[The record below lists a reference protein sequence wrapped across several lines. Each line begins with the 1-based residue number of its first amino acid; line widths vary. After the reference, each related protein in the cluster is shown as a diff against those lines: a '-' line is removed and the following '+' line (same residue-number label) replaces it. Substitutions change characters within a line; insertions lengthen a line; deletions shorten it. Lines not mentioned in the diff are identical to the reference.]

1 MMTVHEVSELKGV
14 SPRTLRYYDQ
24 INLLPPTEYNEYG
37 HRLYDDTALEL
48 LQQILLFRELQFPLK
63 EIRKMLSNPDYDR
76 EQALERQIDSLESK
90 RSNLENLI
98 HLARQIKTM
107 GVYSIDFKDFDSF
120 KIGEYAEKDMQCM
133 VSESMSLP
141 VKDIDSV
148 RKGTIFP

>member
-37 HRLYDDTALEL
+37 HRLYDDTVLEL

-120 KIGEYAEKDMQCM
+120 LSCF
-133 VSESMSLP
+133 
-141 VKDIDSV
+141 
-148 RKGTIFP
+148 R

>member
-1 MMTVHEVSELKGV
+1 MMTLHEVSELKGV

-24 INLLPPTEYNEYG
+24 INLLHPTEYNEYG
-37 HRLYDDTALEL
+37 HRLYDETALEL

-76 EQALERQIDSLESK
+76 EQALQRQIDSLESK

-120 KIGEYAEKDMQCM
+120 LSCF
-133 VSESMSLP
+133 
-141 VKDIDSV
+141 
-148 RKGTIFP
+148 R

>member
-76 EQALERQIDSLESK
+76 EQALQRQIDSLESK

-120 KIGEYAEKDMQCM
+120 LSCF
-133 VSESMSLP
+133 
-141 VKDIDSV
+141 
-148 RKGTIFP
+148 R

>member
-37 HRLYDDTALEL
+37 HRLYDDTVLEL

-107 GVYSIDFKDFDSF
+107 GVYSIDFKSFDSF
-120 KIGEYAEKDMQCM
+120 LSCF
-133 VSESMSLP
+133 
-141 VKDIDSV
+141 
-148 RKGTIFP
+148 R

>member
-120 KIGEYAEKDMQCM
+120 LSCF
-133 VSESMSLP
+133 
-141 VKDIDSV
+141 
-148 RKGTIFP
+148 R

>member
-37 HRLYDDTALEL
+37 HRLYDDTVLEL

-120 KIGEYAEKDMQCM
+120 L
-133 VSESMSLP
+133 SSF
-141 VKDIDSV
+141 
-148 RKGTIFP
+148 R

>member
-37 HRLYDDTALEL
+37 HRLYDDTVLEL

-107 GVYSIDFKDFDSF
+107 GVYSIAFKAFDSLIMAF
-120 KIGEYAEKDMQCM
+120 
-133 VSESMSLP
+133 
-141 VKDIDSV
+141 
-148 RKGTIFP
+148 F

>member
-37 HRLYDDTALEL
+37 HRLYDDTTLEL

-120 KIGEYAEKDMQCM
+120 LSCF
-133 VSESMSLP
+133 
-141 VKDIDSV
+141 
-148 RKGTIFP
+148 R

>member
-1 MMTVHEVSELKGV
+1 MMTVHEVSELKSV

-37 HRLYDDTALEL
+37 HRLYDDTVLEL

-120 KIGEYAEKDMQCM
+120 LSCF
-133 VSESMSLP
+133 
-141 VKDIDSV
+141 
-148 RKGTIFP
+148 R